1 MIRLQKFLP
10 LALALV
16 LPLAAH
22 AQHNISTVAGG
33 GITGVPALS
42 PNTSIGGP
50 EAVVKDAAGN
60 TYILDNFVSRVF
72 KIDHTTGQLT
82 VFAGNGAEGY
92 GGNGGPA
99 TNAQLNNPSDMCID
113 QNQNIF
119 IADSDN
125 SVVREIPFAN
135 GTNYGIPMMA
145 GHIYTVAGVP
155 GIWDYNGDG
164 IPATTAYL
172 NVPDGVSVDSTGN
185 IFIGDRFNH
194 IVRKVTPAG
203 TITTVAGSVPT
214 GTPAVA
220 HPGFGGDGGSATS
233 AQLHDPWGVY
243 VDKNGNLFIADSTNQ
258 VIRKVTAGII
268 TTFAGVH
275 GVPGFSAGDVNGDAG
290 VATAANLNTPHGVFV
305 DGSLNLFISD
315 HENHAIR
322 EVPAVTTVTPPR
334 TAGHLYTVAGNGTQ
348 GTAPNNGDNG
358 PARSAMLSHPSNVL
372 VDATGNI
379 FIADTDMKAL
389 REVPAAN
396 IGSML
401 KGDIYTLAGNFHP
414 FWGGDGGAPTNGEL
428 GFQAGVASD
437 GSGNIFIADTLS
449 DVIREVSGGAI
460 QTVAGIPNFDGYN
473 QDGALAINSAVNAP
487 NGVFVDGSGNIFIAD
502 TGNCL
507 IREVSAGTIST
518 VAGSVPNPNTNPP
531 SCGFSGEGLLATN
544 AQLNAPN
551 SVFVDGSGNIFI
563 ADTGNHVIR
572 EVLIAT
578 GTIQTVAGTPQ
589 SAGYSGDLG
598 PATSAQL
605 NHPDGIFVDGFGN
618 LFIADTNNYIVR
630 EVPALNG
637 NGMIAGHIY
646 TVAGIPQ
653 SAGYNGDGA
662 ATSVNLSSPT
672 SVLVDAAGNIFIAD
686 SGTFNPNNGNH
697 IIREVVAATGKIQ
710 TVAGT
715 PQTPGFSGD
724 GGPATSAK
732 LNAPQ
737 SIAFDPS
744 GNLLIADENN
754 VRIRS
759 VANLAVNPGISYAPS
774 SLTFG
779 VQTNGTS
786 SAAQP
791 VVVINTLNG
800 ALAISSIAVT
810 GDFIET
816 DNCGTSLPKGSSC
829 TINVTFKPTAS
840 GTRNGSLKL
849 TDGATNSP
857 QVISLTGTGG
867 APTADLTAASLAF
880 STTQLVGA
888 TSAAQSVTLTNNGT
902 VPLAMASIQV
912 TGTNTGDFGETD
924 NCGTSV
930 AAGGTCTISVTFKP
944 ATTGAKTASITITD
958 NAGAVAG
965 SKQAISLTGTGV
977 APAVNL
983 GGTTSLTFATQLVG
997 SLSAA
1002 QTVTLTNSGTA
1013 QLNIAS
1019 IAASGDFAKA
1029 NTSTCVVGP
1038 LPASANCTIDVTF
1051 TPTLTGARNGTLTI
1065 TDDANNVPGSIQT
1078 VSLTGTGGTPTAT
1091 LSGASL
1097 TFNGQLVGTPS
1108 TAQTVTL
1115 TNNGNI
1121 ALGVTG
1127 LTVGGTNS
1135 GDFSETDNCGTSVA
1149 ASGNCTISVT
1159 FKPPTIGAKTASIT
1173 ITDNAGA
1180 VAGSTQ
1186 TISLSGTGGTPT
1198 ADLSGASLTFG
1209 NQVVNTPSAAQTV
1222 TLTNNGNVALGIT
1235 GIAVSGTNSG
1245 DFAQTNTCGGS
1256 VAVGANCTISVTFA
1270 PGASGTRT
1278 ASMTITDNATG
1289 SPQSISLTG
1298 TGLAPAAS
1306 LSGASLSFTTQLV
1319 GVASTAQTVT
1329 LTNSGSS
1336 TLNITSIA
1344 VGGSNAGDFAQTN
1357 TCGTSVAAGA
1367 KCTISVTFTPGSSGT
1382 RAASITITDN
1392 AAGSPH
1398 SVSLNGMG
1406 MAISLALATN
1416 GSNTQT
1422 VKAGQTATYS
1432 LQLSATGGTA
1442 TDQAS
1447 VTITCTGAPALSTCN
1462 APAAA
1467 VVVTPAAAAPVS
1479 ITVNTTAGSMLVP
1492 ATQPEPK
1499 VQLPT
1504 AMRILP
1510 LVVLTLLLCIAAFL
1524 AWMQSPAGRVRT
1536 VRMAFSVCLVLL
1548 PVSAAT
1554 LMTGCAS
1561 GGGSSPVHTVG
1572 TAAGTYTLTVTAA
1585 VSGKTQSTQLTLVV
1599 Q

>member
-16 LPLAAH
+16 LPLAAN

-60 TYILDNFVSRVF
+60 TYILDNFVSRIF
-72 KIDHTTGQLT
+72 KVDTSGNLT
-82 VFAGNGAEGY
+82 IFAGNGTPGFS
-92 GGNGGPA
+92 GDGGPA
-99 TNAQLNNPSDMCID
+99 NKAQLNNPSDMCID
-113 QNQNIF
+113 TAGNIYV
-119 IADSDN
+119 ADSDN
-125 SVVREIPFAN
+125 SVIRKIA
-135 GTNYGIPMMA
+135 TDAQHTIT
-145 GHIYTVAGVP
+145 TVAGVA

-194 IVRKVTPAG
+194 IVRKVTPGG
-203 TITTVAGSVPT
+203 TITTFAGKAPV
-214 GTPAVA
+214 GGVRF
-220 HPGFGGDGGSATS
+220 PGFSGDGTSAVG
-233 AQLHDPWGVY
+233 AQLHDPWGVF
-243 VDKNGNLFIADSTNQ
+243 VDKNGNLFIADSTNH

-268 TTFAGVH
+268 TTFAGTP
-275 GVPGFSAGDVNGDAG
+275 GVTGFVTGDAG
-290 VATAANLNTPHGVFV
+290 PATAAKLNTPHGVFV

-315 HENHAIR
+315 HENHAVR

-334 TAGHLYTVAGNGTQ
+334 TAGHMYTIAGSGSK
-348 GTAPNNGDNG
+348 GYAGDSG
-358 PARSAMLSHPSNVL
+358 SATSAKLAHPSNVL
-372 VDATGNI
+372 VDASGNV
-379 FIADTDMKAL
+379 FIADTDSDAL
-389 REVPAAN
+389 REVPAVSTA
-396 IGSML
+396 GPPPMTAFF
-401 KGDIYTLAGNFHP
+401 IYTLAGNGHP

-473 QDGALAINSAVNAP
+473 QDGALAINSAVNVP
-487 NGVFVDGSGNIFIAD
+487 NGVFVDNSGNLFIAD

-507 IREVSAGTIST
+507 IREVSAGSIST

-572 EVLIAT
+572 EVAT
-578 GTIQTVAGTPQ
+578 TGIIQTVAGTAQ
-589 SAGYSGDLG
+589 KAGYNAADEGAV
-598 PATSAQL
+598 ATTALL
-605 NHPDGIFVDGFGN
+605 NHPDGIFVDAFGN
-618 LFIADTNNYIVR
+618 LFIADTNNYIIR

-653 SAGYNGDGA
+653 SAGYNGDGV
-662 ATSVNLSSPT
+662 ATSINLSSPT

-774 SLTFG
+774 SLTFS

-800 ALAISSIAVT
+800 ALAINSIAVT

-816 DNCGTSLPKGSSC
+816 DNCGTSLAKGSSC

-867 APTADLTAASLAF
+867 APTADLTATSLAF
-880 STTQLVGA
+880 STTQLVG
-888 TSAAQSVTLTNNGT
+888 TPSAAQSVTLTNNGT
-902 VPLAMASIQV
+902 VPLAVASIQV
-912 TGTNTGDFGETD
+912 TGTNTGDFSETD

-930 AAGGTCTISVTFKP
+930 AAGGTCSISVTFKP

-965 SKQAISLTGTGV
+965 SKQTISLTGTGV
-977 APAVNL
+977 APAVSL
-983 GGTTSLTFATQLVG
+983 GGKTSLTFATQLVG

-1002 QTVTLTNSGTA
+1002 QTVTLTNNGTA

-1038 LPASANCTIDVTF
+1038 LPANANCTIDVTF

-1127 LTVGGTNS
+1127 IAVSGTNG

-1159 FKPPTIGAKTASIT
+1159 FKPATIGAKTASIT

-1209 NQVVNTPSAAQTV
+1209 NQVVSTPSAAQTV

-1245 DFAQTNTCGGS
+1245 DFAQTNTCGSS
-1256 VAVGANCTISVTFA
+1256 VAVGANCTISITFT

-1306 LSGASLSFTTQLV
+1306 LSGTSLSFTTQLV

-1398 SVSLNGMG
+1398 SVSLSGMG

-1492 ATQPEPK
+1492 GTQSEPK
-1499 VQLPT
+1499 MQLPT

-1510 LVVLTLLLCIAAFL
+1510 LVVLALLLCIAAFL

-1548 PVSAAT
+1548 PISAAT
-1554 LMTGCAS
+1554 LMMGCAS
-1561 GGGSSPVHTVG
+1561 GGSSPVHTVG